1 MAIRGTLSRVI
12 HEPDTRRKEL
22 LGQIEAL
29 TNTRVVA
36 YIANPN
42 ASPNFIDHNDPIFFN
57 DVLEDVG
64 SSERLDLIID
74 SPGGEPNIAEKLA
87 VMCREYCKEFRV
99 IVPNSAK
106 SAATMLALAS
116 DEIVM
121 GYLSELGPIDPQIRV
136 VTPQGQITYVPAQS
150 MIDSIGRLSSALQ
163 QGIDARA
170 IIALVQK
177 IDPTLI
183 DVAQKAIDF
192 SRQFAE
198 NWLSKHM
205 LKDDKEKA
213 KAVAKAISDNRR
225 WLSHGKRIGF
235 RAARDLGLNVKFIPK
250 SQNLWKLI
258 WEYYGRALH
267 HLNTAGTIKLFET
280 RSLGVNFTMH
290 AARTPA
296 QALESELPT

>member
-64 SSERLDLIID
+64 NSERLDLIID

-116 DEIVM
+116 DEILM
-121 GYLSELGPIDPQIRV
+121 GYLSELGPIDPQLRV

-150 MIDSIGRLSSALQ
+150 VIDSLGILNSALQ
-163 QGIDARA
+163 QGVDARA

-177 IDPTLI
+177 IEPPLL
-183 DVAQKAIDF
+183 DVAQKALNF
-192 SRQFAE
+192 SQQFAE
-198 NWLSKHM
+198 VWLSKHM

-213 KAVAKAISDNRR
+213 KAVAEAIADNRR
-225 WLSHGKRIGF
+225 WLSHGKRIGY
-235 RAARDLGLNVKFIPK
+235 RAARGLGLNVRFIPK

-258 WEYYGRALH
+258 WEYYGRAIH
-267 HLNTAGTIKLFET
+267 HLNNTSAIKLFET
-280 RSLGVNFTMH
+280 RSLGVNFTMRTG
-290 AARTPA
+290 RTP
-296 QALESELPT
+296 LPTSESEPTT